1 MRISAKRRRQMEHRK
16 RRNRQ
21 RHYKPNPQ
29 YLEVSWSKMH
39 AAPTPEMLR
48 YLWGA
53 VLHDH
58 YDPVQFVGGGERY
71 QCFANVAEQIRQ
83 HGGAAVIGW
92 SLQTGFPDNGHR
104 NRLARYWTE
113 SHCIWQSPD
122 GELLDLT
129 PGYENASFVANP
141 WGHISNMSCAFLDH
155 SITVPSRPPIRHLV
169 LPLHPV
175 PEFIPI
181 PIRPITGKVLAE
193 TIIHWRFTN
202 DQDKAVAI
210 RQCLEDL
217 IQGVAVG
224 ENTGMVA

>member
-21 RHYKPNPQ
+21 RHYKPNPH

-53 VLHDH
+53 VCHDH
-58 YDPVQFVGGGERY
+58 SDPVRFIGGGESFK
-71 QCFANVAEQIRQ
+71 CFANVAEQIHQ
-83 HGGAAVIGW
+83 HGGAAVVGW
-92 SLQTGFPDNGHR
+92 ALQKGAPDIGHR
-104 NRLARYWTE
+104 NRLARHWIDA
-113 SHCIWQSPD
+113 HCIWQSPD
-122 GELLDLT
+122 GELLDVT
-129 PGYENASFVANP
+129 PGYDNALFVANP
-141 WGHISNMSCAFLDH
+141 WGLITNMSCFFLDH
-155 SITVPSRPPIRHLV
+155 SITVAYEPVHSLV
-169 LPLHPV
+169 VQLQPV
-175 PEFIPI
+175 PEFTPL
-181 PIRPITGKVLAE
+181 PLRPITGKVLAE

-202 DQDKAVAI
+202 DQEKAVAI

-224 ENTGMVA
+224 ENTGMIA